1 MYINTFLLT
10 VIGQHMAFFA
20 RENNTIEQEMMEA
33 AHKYFPQL
41 TIMECV
47 ILLTHHFLIDF

>member
-1 MYINTFLLT
+1 
-10 VIGQHMAFFA
+10 MAFFA
-20 RENNTIEQEMMEA
+20 QENNTIEQEMMMA
-33 AHKYFPQL
+33 ARKYFPQL